1 MKSGNSQDVI
11 NNAAKQNRERNELL
25 GRWHGDILGPDWTYE
40 RVVAL
45 PMVDSLGQ
53 PPVPLCG
60 NCKPYVLDGSSL
72 ENRKNLKDWLAG
84 QPGQSVHPV
93 DHQYKNL
100 LVRNQLNSHINSP
113 ELFRK
118 MVLTVHTVLY
128 CSSNYIPVF
137 PVQ

>member
-1 MKSGNSQDVI
+1 MEVKSGNSQDVI

-45 PMVDSLGQ
+45 PMVDSLG
-53 PPVPLCG
+53 PLPVPLCR
-60 NCKPYVLDGSSL
+60 NCEPYVLDGSSL
-72 ENRKNLKDWLAG
+72 ENRSDLKNLLAG
-84 QPGQSVHPV
+84 QPVHPV

-100 LVRNQLNSHINSP
+100 LVRNQLNSHIKSP

-128 CSSNYIPVF
+128 CM
-137 PVQ
+137 